1 MAPGPITIGSRGS
14 ALAKAQVR
22 GYIRLVTGR
31 FPAAEFVQRVITEDG
46 DRDRVSPLQRV
57 SERSGGSAFSSAQEA
72 ALARGDVDLIV
83 HSLKDVPTSPTPGLP
98 LLPPPARE
106 ELRDALCGSTLGGLP
121 PGARVGTGSA
131 RRAAQLLAVRPD
143 LEIVPIRGN
152 VPPRLRKLRTMALD
166 AVVLA
171 AAGLLRLGL
180 EDEITE
186 LLPLE
191 VFPPSPGQ
199 GALGIKIRDDA
210 VELRR
215 LLAAVGDKAVDRQVR
230 AERAMLGQL
239 HGGCSVPVGAYAE
252 MIGGGQL
259 TLFGQVTSLDGTRQL
274 ACRRTGP
281 EDAPEELGRAL
292 AADLCET
299 GADVLLRDVRDRL
312 AAR

>member
-1 MAPGPITIGSRGS
+1 MAPITIGSRGS

-22 GYIRLVTGR
+22 GYIGLVKDR

-83 HSLKDVPTSPTPGLP
+83 HSLKDVPTSPAPGLP

-106 ELRDALCGSTLGGLP
+106 EIRDALCGSTLGRLP
-121 PGARVGTGSA
+121 SGARVGTGSA

-143 LEIVPIRGN
+143 LEIVAIRGN

-191 VFPPSPGQ
+191 AFPPSPGQ
-199 GALGIKIRDDA
+199 GALGIQIRDDA
-210 VELRR
+210 VDLRR
-215 LLAAVGDKAVDRQVR
+215 MLAAVGDEAVDRQVR
-230 AERAMLGQL
+230 AERAMLGEL

-259 TLFGQVTSLDGTRQL
+259 TLFGQVTSLDGKRQL

-292 AADLCET
+292 ASE
-299 GADVLLRDVRDRL
+299 LRDAGAEVILRGVRDRL